1 MYLPASRPH
10 WHEAVIKQQKWTVLV
25 LILKDNPQEMDCVM
39 IHQMLQAKASKIVG
53 KKNKEK

>member
-10 WHEAVIKQQKWTVLV
+10 WHEAVIKQQQWTVLV
-25 LILKDNPQEMDCVM
+25 LILKDNLQEMDCVM